1 MSSLPAAHD
10 HCLAPGR
17 GAHGDPPHRAYGRMF
32 ADLEPLTI
40 GAEFFALHGAAA
52 VTGTEA
58 IFVDTSSGAEERPDL
73 PAAGWPVFGQFIAHE
88 LTADRSRLAARADP
102 ARLANAR
109 SPRLNLE
116 SLYGLGPADQPY
128 LVQRASPFLMLIGG
142 EADRPDLPRN
152 SEGVALI
159 GDPRND
165 VHGLMARMHLAFLG
179 AHNAL
184 AERHTASGAPEDTC
198 FALAQ
203 RDLRRHLQW
212 IVVHEFLDLVVGEAV
227 AAPARAGER
236 RFFRPEG
243 ELTLPVEFADAA
255 FRYGHS
261 QVRDRYAL
269 HPGGSALRLFPDLA
283 GFRPM
288 DDAPADWGMLFD
300 LPGRAPAPQR
310 CKAIDGRLVPSL
322 IHLPAEVTGAL
333 AAVEHQSLAIRDLQR
348 GLATGL
354 PSGEAV
360 ARRIGARPLDA
371 DEVGVDSLGWVG
383 ETPLWYYILKEAEV
397 LQAGRR
403 LGPVGGCIVAEV
415 LTAVVDSDP
424 ESYVNAEPDWTPT
437 LAPAGRFGLGHL
449 LLLAES

>member
-1 MSSLPAAHD
+1 MSAPSAARD

-17 GAHGDPPHRAYGRMF
+17 AAHGNPPHRAYGRMF
-32 ADLEPLTI
+32 GDLEPLTI
-40 GAEFFALHGAAA
+40 GAEFFAAHGAAA
-52 VTGTEA
+52 VNETET
-58 IFVDTSSGAEERPDL
+58 IFVDTDSGLEERPDL

-102 ARLANAR
+102 AELANAR
-109 SPRLNLE
+109 SPRLDLE
-116 SLYGLGPADQPY
+116 AVYGLGPADQPY
-128 LVQRASPFLMLIGG
+128 LVQRAAPSLMLIGG
-142 EADRPDLPRN
+142 DTDHPDLPRN
-152 SEGVALI
+152 AEGVALI

-165 VHGLMARMHLAFLG
+165 VHGLMARMHLAFLL

-184 AERHTASGAPEDTC
+184 AARHSASGAPEEAC

-203 RDLRRHLQW
+203 RDLRWHLQW

-243 ELTLPVEFADAA
+243 ELMLPVEFADAG

-269 HPGGSALRLFPDLA
+269 HPGGPALQLFPDLA
-283 GFRPM
+283 GFRPLN
-288 DDAPADWGMLFD
+288 DAPVDWGMLFD
-300 LPGRAPAPQR
+300 LPGRPPAPQR
-310 CKAIDGRLVPSL
+310 SKAIDGRLVPSL
-322 IHLPAEVTGAL
+322 IHLPAEVTGPL

-348 GLATGL
+348 GLATRL

-371 DEVGVDSLGWVG
+371 DEVGVEALGWVG

-397 LQAGRR
+397 REAGRR

-415 LTAVVDSDP
+415 LTAVVDADP
-424 ESYVNAEPDWTPT
+424 DSYVNVEPSWTPA
-437 LAPAGRFGLGHL
+437 LADADGFGLGHL
-449 LLLAES
+449 LLLAQS